1 MFICTTRVASVLC
14 PVLEEC
20 LHFLVTSCKIYWF
33 VELKCKIYGCP
44 SATFVTSKS
53 LLAIKSF
60 LFPVLLLLVSKGSSM
75 WCQIV
80 RFISSTARL
89 PCEASTHAVPVSY

>member
-1 MFICTTRVASVLC
+1 MFIRTTRVASVLC

-53 LLAIKSF
+53 LLAIISF
-60 LFPVLLLLVSKGSSM
+60 FIPCFITIGFKRFFDVVSDSQVHISYCSS
-75 WCQIV
+75 
-80 RFISSTARL
+80 A
-89 PCEASTHAVPVSY
+89 